1 MVANTWLVAGY
12 MMVRALV
19 PAFVSILTCAL
30 KIGGGLG
37 EGGFHAP
44 RVRDRSCLVLTFAS

>member
-1 MVANTWLVAGY
+1 MVANVAGY

-37 EGGFHAP
+37 EGEFHAP